1 MNKELVTKI
10 IELLNKDEVS
20 QKVKACSTKEEIY
33 EALKPELSQCSVDD
47 FYVALDEVK
56 NQCVEFNDSELDGVD
71 GGFLDFHYHA
81 AK

>member
-1 MNKELVTKI
+1 MSKELVTQI
-10 IELLNKDEVS
+10 IDLLNKDEVS

-33 EALKPELSQCSVDD
+33 ETLKPELSQCSVDD

-56 NQCVEFNDSELDGVD
+56 NQSVEFNDSELEGVD
-71 GGFLDFHYHA
+71 GGFLDLHYHA